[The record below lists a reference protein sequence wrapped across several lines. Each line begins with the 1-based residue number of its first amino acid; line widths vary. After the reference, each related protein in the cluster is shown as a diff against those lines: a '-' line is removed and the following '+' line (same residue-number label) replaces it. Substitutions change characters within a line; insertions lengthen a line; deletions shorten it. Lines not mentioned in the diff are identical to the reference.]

1 MSYPAIWLAT
11 ATVGRHRCP
20 QKRLQTARQ
29 PPVYPNSSPDHHACN
44 SLTPFRCPHVV
55 HPCQSVD
62 SGLRAAEP
70 TAMDHCYDIAPPAR
84 DSKGNSFGGGL
95 GGNPQETTLWGW
107 GDTTH
112 HSRESENPLHHGDS
126 LCKSAYPD
134 PHFRIPLP
142 RLLAIVWAGSHPGG
156 ILCMD
161 SRFRGSGVLT
171 SPAVIRGFQRGEPL
185 WRGPGETPRKP
196 LFGGRGDTTHHS
208 RDSGNPLHHGD
219 SLCKSAYPGST
230 LENTPFSFTG
240 HRVGRLSSRGV
251 LCMDPHSRGTDV
263 LIMTKVPLYRCNKQ
277 KSEPPATQ
285 R

>member
-1 MSYPAIWLAT
+1 
-11 ATVGRHRCP
+11 
-20 QKRLQTARQ
+20 
-29 PPVYPNSSPDHHACN
+29 
-44 SLTPFRCPHVV
+44 
-55 HPCQSVD
+55 
-62 SGLRAAEP
+62 
-70 TAMDHCYDIAPPAR
+70 MDHCYEIAPPAR
-84 DSKGNSFGGGL
+84 DSKGNPFGGGL
-95 GGNPQETTLWGW
+95 GGTP
-107 GDTTH
+107 
-112 HSRESENPLHHGDS
+112 RKPLFGGGGTQLTIPAKAKIHFIMAIRCAS
-126 LCKSAYPD
+126 LPILD

-251 LCMDPHSRGTDV
+251 LCMDPTLAGLT
-263 LIMTKVPLYRCNKQ
+263 C
-277 KSEPPATQ
+277 
-285 R
+285 